1 MYIFQI
7 MKKMSVLGK
16 DNPKITPNK
25 IILFIKGK
33 KLSKSTCEKVIALK
47 PNN

>member
-7 MKKMSVLGK
+7 MKKMSVLDK

-33 KLSKSTCEKVIALK
+33 KLSKSIQIYLWKSNC
-47 PNN
+47 P